1 MRVPLLAVAAIAI
14 GVGAATVVFS
24 AVDPLLFRPL
34 PYPRGDRL
42 VSVGFLGPVDNNE
55 FHLANSYLEWR
66 DKQTPFQAITSMMP
80 GGLCDLDTPAPPQV
94 NCIRVESNFLKTLGI
109 APALGRDFA
118 GEEDRFNG
126 PRVGLLSR

>member
-14 GVGAATVVFS
+14 GVGAATAVFS

-55 FHLANSYLEWR
+55 FHR
-66 DKQTPFQAITSMMP
+66 TAISNGATSK
-80 GGLCDLDTPAPPQV
+80 
-94 NCIRVESNFLKTLGI
+94 R
-109 APALGRDFA
+109 
-118 GEEDRFNG
+118 RFK
-126 PRVGLLSR
+126 RLLP